1 MWGICKVFLCCYNR
15 NVFPKH
21 KLRICQPTSLH
32 ITSNCLLASEVH
44 FIQSTSSKPITHS
57 SSSSSS
63 STSTSSSSSSSKT
76 ISTNNVFP
84 SSYLNSYERV
94 INFEFTEQTIY
105 DLIEKE
111 LSNETDY
118 EQFYSQN
125 NLTISIKAS
134 GSIFSKDFPL
144 IKMKYIL
151 SKKEFIEGTNI
162 KLLDFYMNDPSTRKK
177 WDKGLN
183 EYKKIKGDNKMY
195 LVYSLTTKPMLFVS
209 ERDIIEKRY
218 DFYIGDV
225 YYDFSSSV
233 NDEFYPCDNSSYVR
247 AVNIFCG
254 YKMYEQDN
262 SFVFESLSQ
271 SDVKMS
277 IPNSVYKTTM
287 PNKYKTWYDKLKE
300 IVNTHVFESSG
311 NNSHNTNG
319 SMSTHDNSNSSSV
332 NEINDDDN
340 DEQQTLKD

>member
-32 ITSNCLLASEVH
+32 ITSNYLLASEVH
-44 FIQSTSSKPITHS
+44 FSQSNSKPITP
-57 SSSSSS
+57 SSS
-63 STSTSSSSSSSKT
+63 STSTSTSTPSSSPPNKT
-76 ISTNNVFP
+76 ISTNSVFP
-84 SSYLNSYERV
+84 SSYLNSYERL

-125 NLTISIKAS
+125 NLTISMKTS
-134 GSIFSKDFPL
+134 GSVFSKDFPL
-144 IKMKYIL
+144 IKMKYVL
-151 SKKEFIEGTNI
+151 SKTEFIDGIDI
-162 KLLDFYMNDPSTRKK
+162 KLLDFYMNDPATRKK

-183 EYKKIKGDNKMY
+183 EYKKVKGDNKMY
-195 LVYSLTTKPMLFVS
+195 LVYSLTTKPMMFVS

-233 NDEFYPCDNSSYVR
+233 NDEFYPSDNSSYVR
-247 AVNIFCG
+247 ATNIFCG
-254 YKMYEQDN
+254 YKMYEQGN

-277 IPNSVYKTTM
+277 IPTSVYKTTM

-300 IVNTHVFESSG
+300 IVNTHVFESSV
-311 NNSHNTNG
+311 NNSINTNG
-319 SMSTHDNSNSSSV
+319 SISTQYNSSNSSV

-340 DEQQTLKD
+340 DEQKTLKD